1 MTMTEYQLDL
11 GTLVTIFVVIMLI
24 IHIIR
29 TRND

>member
-1 MTMTEYQLDL
+1 MTEYQLDL